1 MCISL
6 LMSSKHTTLLTKTDA
21 VSMVYN
27 RHHSIMAR
35 STYVFPTEEDY
46 NDARDHIYQTM
57 RDDYYDNNK
66 IWFRDYWG
74 SCSRFD
80 WDRCW
85 RICIEDDCTNPELA
99 ASIFREHRGRFY
111 PE

>member
-1 MCISL
+1 MCLSL
-6 LMSSKHTTLLTKTDA
+6 LPSSKYSELTKTDA

-27 RHHSIMAR
+27 RHQMIMTR

-46 NDARDHIYQTM
+46 NDAKEHIYQSM

-80 WDRCW
+80 WDSCW
-85 RICIEDDCTNPELA
+85 RICIESDCTNPELA

>member
-1 MCISL
+1 MI
-6 LMSSKHTTLLTKTDA
+6 
-21 VSMVYN
+21 VS
-27 RHHSIMAR
+27 R

-46 NDARDHIYQTM
+46 NDVKEHIYQKM
-57 RDDYYDNNK
+57 RDDYYDTNK

-74 SCSRFD
+74 TCSRFD
-80 WDRCW
+80 WEQCW

-99 ASIFREHRGRFY
+99 ASIFREHRGRYY